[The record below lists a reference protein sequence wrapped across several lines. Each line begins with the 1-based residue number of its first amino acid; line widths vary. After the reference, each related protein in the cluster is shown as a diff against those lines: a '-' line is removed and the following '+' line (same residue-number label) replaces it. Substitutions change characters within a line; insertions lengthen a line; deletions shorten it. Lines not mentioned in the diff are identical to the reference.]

1 VSRLLFICSN
11 PSRSLRL
18 KENDAVCNKLSAY
31 KKWKHAYHTSIVAK
45 ICVLDLWRSREMPN
59 THYSFRKKD
68 AVARLIGQAPGG
80 CTKENRCFQKK
91 TAVVRMLERKPY
103 QQVLQEDPHELGC
116 MPEST
121 KPCFSWKSMLVF
133 MSMPFARSSRKSFR
147 PFKSM
152 VVSPDWAALAMSI
165 ANEGLQPP
173 GTTKILTPS
182 PAAPCFATTSLNLFI
197 ALSVKLTITDFLLA
211 VVLSQPCLRDR
222 IL

>member
-1 VSRLLFICSN
+1 M
-11 PSRSLRL
+11 
-18 KENDAVCNKLSAY
+18 CNKLSGY
-31 KKWKHAYHTSIVAK
+31 KKRNNAYHAYIVAK
-45 ICVLDLWRSREMPN
+45 IRMLDFMEKPGN
-59 THYSFRKKD
+59 AEYSLFFSEKRCCC
-68 AVARLIGQAPGG
+68 AGLIGQKPDVR
-80 CTKENRCFQKK
+80 TKENRCFQEK
-91 TAVVRMLERKPY
+91 TAVVKMLEIKPY
-103 QQVLQEDPHELGC
+103 QQLLQEDPHELGC

-133 MSMPFARSSRKSFR
+133 MSMPFARSSRNSFR

-197 ALSVKLTITDFLLA
+197 ALSVKLTITHFLLA
-211 VVLSQPCLRDR
+211 VVLSQPCLRVSNIVMIIFYQPHR
-222 IL
+222 TFATFFSC